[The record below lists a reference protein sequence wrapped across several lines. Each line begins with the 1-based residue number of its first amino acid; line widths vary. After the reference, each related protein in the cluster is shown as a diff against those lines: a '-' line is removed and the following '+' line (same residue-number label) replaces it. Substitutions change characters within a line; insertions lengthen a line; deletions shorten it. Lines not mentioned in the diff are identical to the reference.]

1 MEHRSDDE
9 LARIAYGRATD
20 EHGRQ
25 RATDAAL
32 ELDRRRRARLA
43 REVST
48 ANDAAAAAIGA
59 AANGATD
66 DDASSDDATANDAS
80 AADITPHRLHRLRRP
95 SLRLTLGV
103 AAAVCALLVIGV
115 TAQLLTPRPSL
126 EIFDTPATA
135 DDEAIATRLAIFDS
149 EAQVRTV
156 AVDGESTFF
165 AALSTVDEITR
176 VCVGIVEFDALT
188 LVQCLPVEQFLESGM
203 RNEIPFSPQTGG
215 LRIGDGYRY
224 SWGPTGPFQVEQL
237 PPSE

>member
-48 ANDAAAAAIGA
+48 ADDDAAAIGV

-66 DDASSDDATANDAS
+66 DDASSDDAAANDAS
-80 AADITPHRLHRLRRP
+80 TGDTTPHRLLRRRRP
-95 SLRLTLGV
+95 PLRLTLGV
-103 AAAVCALLVIGV
+103 AAAISALLAIGV
-115 TAQLLTPRPSL
+115 TAQLLTPQPSL

-135 DDEAIATRLAIFDS
+135 DDEAIATRLAIFDP

-188 LVQCLPVEQFLESGM
+188 LVQCLPIEQFLESGM
-203 RNEIPFSPQTGG
+203 RNEIPLSTQTGG

-237 PPSE
+237 APSE